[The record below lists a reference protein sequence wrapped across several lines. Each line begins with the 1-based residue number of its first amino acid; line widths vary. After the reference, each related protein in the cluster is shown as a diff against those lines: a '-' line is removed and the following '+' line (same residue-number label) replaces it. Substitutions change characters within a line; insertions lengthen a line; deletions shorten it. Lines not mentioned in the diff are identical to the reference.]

1 MIKKALLAL
10 PALLLILLVIVL
22 LWAGNYF
29 FDLAF
34 LRTPKEFLED
44 NPNLEDKDTSS
55 RSQSDADN
63 QAWLSAQQTETMAIT
78 SDDGLKLVGTY
89 ISAPEPAGRTAI
101 LVHGY
106 AANRQSMLGFAR
118 VFVEELGYH
127 VLMPD
132 MRAHGDSE
140 GEIIGFGWLDRFD
153 VIRWI
158 ERVLQQHSPE
168 EQIVL
173 YGISMGGSTVMMTAG
188 ETLPGN
194 VKAIIEDCGYTSV
207 KDELAVQM
215 KQLYGLPSFPLIQ
228 ATSLVTRHRAGF
240 YLGDASAVQQVKK
253 TSLPILF
260 IHGEADTF
268 VPYAMLQPLYEAA
281 AGPKEWYAVPGAGH
295 GEAYSANPEQ
305 YVATLRSFLDK
316 YISQ

>member
-1 MIKKALLAL
+1 MIKKLLLAI
-10 PALLLILLVIVL
+10 PTLLVILLVVLL
-22 LWAGNYF
+22 LWAGNHF

-34 LRTPKEFLED
+34 LRTPKDFLND
-44 NPNLEDKDTSS
+44 NPELGDEDAQS
-55 RSQSDADN
+55 RSQSYTDN
-63 QAWLSAQQTETMAIT
+63 EAWFRAQQAQLMEIT

-101 LVHGY
+101 VIHGY
-106 AANRQSMLGFAR
+106 QGNRQSMLGFAR
-118 VFVEELGYH
+118 IFVEELGYN

-140 GEIIGFGWLDRFD
+140 GEVTGFGWLERFD

-188 ETLPGN
+188 EDLPSN
-194 VKAIIEDCGYTSV
+194 VKAVIEDCGYSSV
-207 KDELAVQM
+207 KDELAVQL
-215 KQLYGLPSFPLIQ
+215 KQMYGLPSFPLINV
-228 ATSLVTRHRAGF
+228 TSLVTRYRAGF
-240 YLGDASAVQQVKK
+240 YLGDASAVQQVAK
-253 TSLPILF
+253 TRLPILF

-268 VPYAMLQPLYEAA
+268 VPYAMLDPLYEAA
-281 AGPKEWYAVPGAGH
+281 AGPKEKYTVPGAGH
-295 GEAYSANPEQ
+295 AEACSTNPEQ
-305 YVATLRSFLDK
+305 YVETMRNFLAD